1 MGRTWYCH
9 RDPLSGHKR
18 HISSFNSE
26 QPSVCLG
33 DASAVKLTSGCSWT
47 VHSLLIKCRPC
58 MRRICF
64 IYMCLENRFLLMKEN
79 VWNGSIR
86 RLLVQQAASL
96 HGEQCA
102 QACTREV
109 KIKASDSAGEMH
121 VELNF
126 QVKVSI
132 TISNVFKMYIACLKR
147 QNNGLSM
154 HIIPPREIMK
164 LPAHQRARLSDSPYT
179 SPRHKGYTLKSACEA
194 AGSQTALM

>member
-1 MGRTWYCH
+1 MPAVYEAYLLYLYVFGEQIFIDER
-9 RDPLSGHKR
+9 KR
-18 HISSFNSE
+18 VKRFN
-26 QPSVCLG
+26 QKAACT
-33 DASAVKLTSGCSWT
+33 A
-47 VHSLLIKCRPC
+47 
-58 MRRICF
+58 
-64 IYMCLENRFLLMKEN
+64 
-79 VWNGSIR
+79 GSY
-86 RLLVQQAASL
+86 LASL